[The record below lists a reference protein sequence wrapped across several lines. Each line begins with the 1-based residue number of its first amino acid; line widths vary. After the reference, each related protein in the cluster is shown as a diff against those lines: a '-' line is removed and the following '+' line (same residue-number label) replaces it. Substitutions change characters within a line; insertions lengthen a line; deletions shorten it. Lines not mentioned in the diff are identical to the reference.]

1 MFSSSSSVLRPATGS
16 GAGNGAAA
24 AGDAVTVDAEEKTVT
39 IPPAAGE
46 VAMLMAIQERIADA
60 PGVLP
65 AAKAM
70 SFFGEHAAGWMG
82 LAALGAAVDGERRR
96 GWAVVGVSAFA
107 SHAASVV
114 IKRVV
119 RRKRPHHPGIRVGV
133 GTPSKLSFP
142 SSHATSTTAALVAM
156 SKMGFG
162 PAPLAGVPAIML
174 SRLVLGVHY
183 PTDVLAG
190 AALGWTTATITD
202 RILGAPADGGPAT
215 TAADGRTA
223 K

>member
-1 MFSSSSSVLRPATGS
+1 MSSNSSNAGHVGRS
-16 GAGNGAAA
+16 AGNGAAGA
-24 AGDAVTVDAEEKTVT
+24 RDAVTVNADDDTVE
-39 IPPAAGE
+39 IPPVTGE
-46 VAMLMAIQERIADA
+46 VALLTAVQGTLTDV

-82 LAALGAAVDGERRR
+82 LAALGAAVDEPRRR

-107 SHAASVV
+107 SHAASVI

-156 SKMGFG
+156 SKIGFG

-202 RILGAPADGGPAT
+202 RILGAPADGDTAT

>member
-1 MFSSSSSVLRPATGS
+1 MSSNSSSVRHP
-16 GAGNGAAA
+16 GAHWGNGAADKA
-24 AGDAVTVDAEEKTVT
+24 DAVVVDADDTVT
-39 IPPAAGE
+39 IPPATGE
-46 VAMLMAIQERIADA
+46 VALLKAVQDTITDV

-82 LAALGAAVDGERRR
+82 LAALGAAVDAEHRR
-96 GWAVVGVSAFA
+96 GWAVVGVSAFT

-114 IKRVV
+114 IKRIV
-119 RRKRPHHPGIRVGV
+119 RRKRPHHPDIRVGV

-156 SKMGFG
+156 SRMGFG

-202 RILGAPADGGPAT
+202 KILGGPGDGDGAA

>member
-1 MFSSSSSVLRPATGS
+1 MSSSSSNPRHV
-16 GAGNGAAA
+16 GAFRGNGAAGA
-24 AGDAVTVDAEEKTVT
+24 ADAVTVDAEDKTLT

-46 VAMLMAIQERIADA
+46 VALLMAIQDKITDV

-82 LAALGAAVDGERRR
+82 LAALGAAADAGRRR
-96 GWAVVGVSAFA
+96 GWAVVGVSAFT
-107 SHAASVV
+107 SHAASVI

-156 SKMGFG
+156 SRMGFG

-202 RILGAPADGGPAT
+202 RILGAPDDGDRAT

>member
-1 MFSSSSSVLRPATGS
+1 MSSNSSSVRHP
-16 GAGNGAAA
+16 GAHRGNGAVRTA
-24 AGDAVTVDAEEKTVT
+24 DAVGVDADDTVI
-39 IPPAAGE
+39 IPPVTGE
-46 VAMLMAIQERIADA
+46 VALLKSIQDTITDV

-82 LAALGAAVDGERRR
+82 LAALGAAVDAERRR
-96 GWAVVGVSAFA
+96 GWAVVGVSAFT

-114 IKRVV
+114 IKRIV
-119 RRKRPHHPGIRVGV
+119 RRKRPHHPGVRVGV

-156 SKMGFG
+156 SRMGFG

-202 RILGAPADGGPAT
+202 KILGDPGDGDRAA

>member
-1 MFSSSSSVLRPATGS
+1 MSSSSSS
-16 GAGNGAAA
+16 GPAGNAAA
-24 AGDAVTVDAEEKTVT
+24 RADDAVTVDADDKTVT
-39 IPPAAGE
+39 IAPAAGE
-46 VAMLMAIQERIADA
+46 VALLMAIQDKLTDA

-65 AAKAM
+65 VAKAM

-82 LAALGAAVDGERRR
+82 LAVLGAAVDADRRR
-96 GWAVVGVSAFA
+96 GWAAVGASAFT
-107 SHAASVV
+107 SHAASVI

-119 RRKRPHHPGIRVGV
+119 RRRRPHHPGIRVGV

-142 SSHATSTTAALVAM
+142 SSHATSTTAALV
-156 SKMGFG
+156 
-162 PAPLAGVPAIML
+162 GVPAIML

-202 RILGAPADGGPAT
+202 KILGGAADAAAPATSAGE
-215 TAADGRTA
+215 GRTA
-223 K
+223 Q